1 MEEHIYK
8 QFVQEFNKVYAYPT
22 GLTASYDEEYG
33 IGVQITGSQ
42 FLSNIED
49 IDGLLFSPVLKG
61 VEVYKVNGFKNLFEL
76 LNHFNLQITP
86 VVKWNEIKYLQ
97 VGLKEGDIPTTP
109 PTHTVLMN
117 PDGKMIGYPVPLRQT
132 PELTDYSYDEPRNRY
147 VRLEESGNVRIL
159 FDFR

>member
-8 QFVQEFNKVYAYPT
+8 QFVQGFNKVYAYPT

-42 FLSNIED
+42 FLSNIDD

-86 VVKWNEIKYLQ
+86 VVKWKEIKYLQ
-97 VGLKEGDIPTTP
+97 VGFKEEDAPINP

-117 PDGKMIGYPVPLRQT
+117 PDGKMIEYPVPLRQT
-132 PELTDYSYDEPRNRY
+132 PELTDYAYDAPRDRY
-147 VRLEESGNVRIL
+147 VKLEESGNVRIL
-159 FDFR
+159 FRFL